1 MLTYNRG
8 RSCTFVRQAAAAV
21 VDRPAAAERFSEVN
35 LIADPL
41 YGYIE
46 VTNGSPGVPGER
58 HLLDNPWLQRL
69 RRIHQLQSAWWVFP
83 SAEHSRFTHLLGAM
97 HLASL
102 FARRIDSSLRSAF
115 VDVPSPACVEETLRL
130 AGLLHDVG
138 HGPFGHFFD
147 QEVLAQWGID
157 HEVIG
162 RHLVE
167 NQLAALVSELR
178 AAPSGPFDSGESVDP
193 RWVSWVMADAEIP
206 GYEPPGWLAACKP
219 ILCGPATV
227 DNLDYVRRDAY
238 MCGISLGPV
247 DVQRLVHYSFIQDGS
262 VALHMHASGAL
273 QMFLASRLYM
283 YTQVYHHRTGR
294 RFDLA
299 MREIFAPTIA
309 RMLPGNPLE
318 ALDDYLRLTDWSV
331 LETAQRWAHTPT
343 DDEERRLGDAWGR
356 LFRRELHWHLAYETI
371 AHRGADVSN
380 LRARLLAEVPAVA
393 PGVGVE
399 VDVVSAKIAPQNPMA
414 DHGFVALY
422 DPIRGAVERA
432 HTAEMIER
440 LPQHNQLVRV
450 FTDDA
455 AAVPALEAAVRRL
468 LA

>member
-1 MLTYNRG
+1 MVNHSL
-8 RSCTFVRQAAAAV
+8 
-21 VDRPAAAERFSEVN
+21 PAADRFSEVN

-46 VTNGSPGVPGER
+46 ITKGDSTEPGER
-58 HLLDNPWLQRL
+58 TLLDDPWLQRL

-83 SAEHSRFTHLLGAM
+83 SAEHSRFVHLLGTM

-102 FARRIDSSLRSAF
+102 FARRIDASLRDAF
-115 VDVPSPACVEETLRL
+115 PDAPSPPCVEETLRL

-147 QEVLAQWGID
+147 QEVLAAWHLD
-157 HEVIG
+157 HEDIG
-162 RHLVE
+162 RWLVE
-167 NQLAALVSELR
+167 HQLAETIRGLR
-178 AAPSGPFDSGESVDP
+178 SSPSGVFDEGESVDP
-193 RWVSWVMADAEIP
+193 RWVAWVMADAGIP

-247 DVQRLVHYSFIQDGS
+247 DVQRLIHYSFITDGTM
-262 VALHMHASGAL
+262 ALHMHAAGAL

-294 RFDLA
+294 RFDLS
-299 MREIFAPTIA
+299 MQEIFADTIA
-309 RMLPGNPLE
+309 LLLPGNPLDNP
-318 ALDDYLRLTDWSV
+318 DDYLQLTDWAV
-331 LETAQRWAHTPT
+331 LEAVHRWARSPR
-343 DDEERRLGDAWGR
+343 DSEERRLGEAWGR
-356 LFRRELHWHLAYETI
+356 LLRRDLHWHLAYETI
-371 AHRGADVSN
+371 AHRDTDLST
-380 LRARLLAEVPAVA
+380 LRERLFAEIPEVTARVQ
-393 PGVGVE
+393 
-399 VDVVSAKIAPQNPMA
+399 VDVVSAKIAPHNPMA

-422 DPIRGAVERA
+422 DPIKGTVERH
-432 HTAEMIER
+432 HTADMIER

-450 FTDDA
+450 FTDDVQA
-455 AAVPALEAAVRRL
+455 IPALHRAAQRL
-468 LA
+468 LN

>member
-1 MLTYNRG
+1 VANHSL
-8 RSCTFVRQAAAAV
+8 
-21 VDRPAAAERFSEVN
+21 PAADRFSEVN

-46 VTNGSPGVPGER
+46 ITKGDGTEPGER
-58 HLLDNPWLQRL
+58 TLLDNPWLQRL

-83 SAEHSRFTHLLGAM
+83 SAEHSRFVHLLGTM

-102 FARRIDSSLRSAF
+102 FARRIDASLRDAFPDAPSA
-115 VDVPSPACVEETLRL
+115 PCVEETLRL

-147 QEVLAQWGID
+147 QEVLATWHLD
-157 HEVIG
+157 HEDIG
-162 RHLVE
+162 RWLVE
-167 NQLAALVSELR
+167 NQLAETIRGLR
-178 AAPSGPFDSGESVDP
+178 SSPSGVFEPGESVDP
-193 RWVSWVMADAEIP
+193 RWVAWVMADAGIP

-247 DVQRLVHYSFIQDGS
+247 DVQRLIHYSFITDGTM
-262 VALHMHASGAL
+262 ALHMHAAGAL

-294 RFDLA
+294 RFDLS
-299 MREIFAPTIA
+299 MQEIFADTIA
-309 RMLPGNPLE
+309 LLLPGNPLDNP
-318 ALDDYLRLTDWSV
+318 DDYLQLTDWAV
-331 LETAQRWAHTPT
+331 LEAVHRWARAPR
-343 DDEERRLGDAWGR
+343 DSEERRLGEAWGR
-356 LFRRELHWHLAYETI
+356 LLRRDLHWHLAYETI
-371 AHRGADVSN
+371 AHRDTDLSTLRERLFAQIPEVS
-380 LRARLLAEVPAVA
+380 ARVQ
-393 PGVGVE
+393 
-399 VDVVSAKIAPQNPMA
+399 VDVVSAKIAPHNPMA

-422 DPIRGAVERA
+422 DPIKGTVERH
-432 HTAEMIER
+432 HTADMIER

-450 FTDDA
+450 FTDDVRA
-455 AAVPALEAAVRRL
+455 IPALHHAAQRL
-468 LA
+468 LN

>member
-1 MLTYNRG
+1 ML
-8 RSCTFVRQAAAAV
+8 SPSAS
-21 VDRPAAAERFSEVN
+21 AAERFSEVN

-46 VTNGSPGVPGER
+46 ITKGTDTVPGER
-58 HLLDNPWLQRL
+58 ALLDDPWLQRL

-83 SAEHSRFTHLLGAM
+83 SAEHSRFVHLLGAM
-97 HLASL
+97 HLSSL
-102 FARRIDSSLRSAF
+102 FARRIDASLRAAF
-115 VDVPSPACVEETLRL
+115 PDAPSPACVEETLRL

-147 QEVLAQWGID
+147 REVLTRWDLD

-162 RHLVE
+162 RWLVE
-167 NQLAALVSELR
+167 NRLADTITAVR
-178 AAPSGPFDSGESVDP
+178 ASPAGAFEPGESVDP
-193 RWVSWVMADAEIP
+193 RWVAWVMADADIP
-206 GYEPPGWLAACKP
+206 GYEPPAWLRACKP

-247 DVQRLVHYSFIQDGS
+247 DVQRLIHYSFISGGTT
-262 VALHMHASGAL
+262 VLHMHASGAL

-299 MREIFAPTIA
+299 MREIFADTVDQI
-309 RMLPGNPLE
+309 LPGNPLE
-318 ALDDYLRLTDWSV
+318 HPDDYLLLTDWALLESV
-331 LETAQRWAHTPT
+331 QRWTRAAPGS
-343 DDEERRLGDAWGR
+343 ERRRLGEAWGR
-356 LFRRELHWHLAYETI
+356 LLRRDLDWHLAYETI
-371 AHRGADVSN
+371 AHRDADLST
-380 LRARLLAEVPAVA
+380 LQEQLAAALPELAARVQ
-393 PGVGVE
+393 
-399 VDVVSAKIAPQNPMA
+399 VDVVWAKVAPDNPMA
-414 DHGFVALY
+414 EHGFVALY
-422 DPIRGAVERA
+422 DPIKGTVERH

-450 FTDDA
+450 FTDDVA
-455 AAVPALEAAVRRL
+455 AIPALHRAAQAL
-468 LA
+468 LT